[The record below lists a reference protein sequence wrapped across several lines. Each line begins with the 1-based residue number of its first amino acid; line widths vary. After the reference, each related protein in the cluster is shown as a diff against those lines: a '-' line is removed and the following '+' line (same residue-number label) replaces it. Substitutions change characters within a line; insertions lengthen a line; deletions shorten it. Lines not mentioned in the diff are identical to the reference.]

1 MLKPNTGEKLSFMD
15 HLEALRVAVPQA
27 HTGDTRTGNTEPAWG
42 MSVCRLEW
50 PGPWENVNMG
60 IKKCI

>member
-1 MLKPNTGEKLSFMD
+1 MD

-27 HTGDTRTGNTEPAWG
+27 GSGDTRTGYTGPAWG
-42 MSVCRLEW
+42 ISVCRLE
-50 PGPWENVNMG
+50 GPTPRENVNMR

>member
-27 HTGDTRTGNTEPAWG
+27 GTGDTRTGNTEPARG
-42 MSVCRLEW
+42 IIVCRLEG
-50 PGPWENVNMG
+50 PGSWENVNAG